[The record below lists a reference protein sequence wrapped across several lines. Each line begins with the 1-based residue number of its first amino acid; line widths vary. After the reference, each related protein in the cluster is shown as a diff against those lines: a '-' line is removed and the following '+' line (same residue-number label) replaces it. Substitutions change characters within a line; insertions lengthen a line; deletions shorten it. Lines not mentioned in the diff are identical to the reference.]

1 VAAVACTFL
10 LLSSLLFSSSI
21 IVHTLTHSSLS
32 PSLFSPATPRDQ
44 QSVQQSGL
52 TAYSFEKSDAAVYA
66 FKSAIADTMPG
77 IYPEDITINLILSLG
92 ATNPIS
98 DSAVFPTLAPTK
110 RPSKNRVTDD
120 DASATDDAYKV
131 ESYYYYGGARRE
143 LDGEGEGAARDLEAV
158 AKSIKP
164 RDSFPSL
171 GSTSARAA
179 DDDTPV
185 ATTRS
190 LGMGGDR
197 KLFLGTTPANPTGI
211 AVNYNVTL
219 PIQRLGFTDPD
230 VCYSTLS
237 SQLISAIVG
246 GNFSSFIQAEANNNG
261 VATLLGDASSSSS
274 DFAILNYVR
283 VATGLVTQ
291 PPSSYPTATPSM
303 PTSMPS
309 SAPTSPPEGPHLYN
323 EIVAGIVLTC
333 AGIGVYY
340 TTSLILGL
348 LRVNVVAPPQKKM
361 TDASLSAVSN
371 DLDIKLKVFDDSHLA
386 YDRAHGKE
394 YVAV

>member
-1 VAAVACTFL
+1 M
-10 LLSSLLFSSSI
+10 
-21 IVHTLTHSSLS
+21 
-32 PSLFSPATPRDQ
+32 
-44 QSVQQSGL
+44 
-52 TAYSFEKSDAAVYA
+52 FEKSDAAVYA

-77 IYPEDITINLILSLG
+77 IYPEDVTINLILSLG
-92 ATNPIS
+92 ATDPIS
-98 DSAVFPTLAPTK
+98 ESAIFPTLAPTK
-110 RPSKNRVTDD
+110 RPSKNRLTDD

-131 ESYYYYGGARRE
+131 ESYYYYYSAPAPRRE
-143 LDGEGEGAARDLEAV
+143 LDGDGEAA

-171 GSTSARAA
+171 GSASARAA

-230 VCYSTLS
+230 LCYATLS
-237 SQLISAIVG
+237 YQLISAVVG
-246 GNFSSFIQAEANNNG
+246 GNFSAFIQAESNNNG
-261 VATLLGDASSSSS
+261 VASLLGNASSTSS

-283 VATGLVTQ
+283 VATGLITQ

-309 SAPTSPPEGPHLYN
+309 AAPTSPPEGPHLYN

-340 TTSLILGL
+340 ATSVALGL
-348 LRVNVVAPPQKKM
+348 LRVHVVPPPQKKM
-361 TDASLSAVSN
+361 TDANLASVSN